1 MGINKML
8 RDSSVALILVALAG
22 SAFTASAADLG
33 GDEPKQL
40 VAPAPAFSGWS
51 FKFTTYGWLPWV
63 SGDVAVKSRTLD
75 VSVAPNEIL
84 EHLDWSTLPSWMSYA
99 EARNGRM
106 SLFND
111 IVYSKVTGSR
121 DFARSSSPR
130 IINASLGG
138 NVEVDY
144 EQAIVEL
151 GGAYEVWSGGM
162 PGVPGSSAI
171 DFLAGGR
178 YWHQETDVSAD
189 FATTVD
195 LGGLTISGGRAIAKS
210 GSVDWIDPFFGA
222 RLRHQFAPGQE
233 LVVRGDIGGFGAGS
247 ELTWQVLAT
256 LNWQM
261 CILNGIAIDA
271 YVGYRALSVDY
282 SQGSGSTRYEFNV
295 LQQGPVIGFTSKF

>member
-1 MGINKML
+1 MGIDKTL
-8 RDSSVALILVALAG
+8 RDPSVALILVALAM
-22 SAFTASAADLG
+22 SPFTASAADLG
-33 GDEPKQL
+33 GDAQKQL
-40 VAPAPAFSGWS
+40 VAPAPALSGWS
-51 FKFTTYGWLPWV
+51 FRFTTYGWLPWL
-63 SGDVAVKSRTLD
+63 SGDVAVKGRTLD

-99 EARNGRM
+99 EARYGRL

-111 IVYSKVTGSR
+111 IVYSKVSGSR
-121 DFARSSSPR
+121 DFAKSSSRR
-130 IINASLGG
+130 IINASLGV

-144 EQAIVEL
+144 EEATVEL
-151 GGAYEVWSGGM
+151 GGAYEIWSGAM
-162 PGVPGSSAI
+162 PGVPGGSAI
-171 DFLAGGR
+171 DFLVGGR

-247 ELTWQVLAT
+247 EFTWQVLAT
-256 LNWQM
+256 YNWQM
-261 CILNGIAIDA
+261 CILDGLAIDA

-282 SQGSGSTRYEFNV
+282 SQGSGDTRYEYSV
-295 LQQGPVIGFTSKF
+295 LQQGPVIGFTSRF